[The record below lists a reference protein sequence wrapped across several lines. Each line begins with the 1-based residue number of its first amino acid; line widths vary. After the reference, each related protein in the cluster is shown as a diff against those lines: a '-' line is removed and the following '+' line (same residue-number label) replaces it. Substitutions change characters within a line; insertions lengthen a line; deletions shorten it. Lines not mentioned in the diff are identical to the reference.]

1 MDLHSASYQNHLGTS
16 AQPYLSLITSFGGLC
31 ILAHSGQGLL
41 RQSRSVIRRV
51 DQHEASHNY
60 ATVIYKLNLTNL
72 KVNPAK
78 IHYFPESFDIAC
90 WIQRKGGS
98 LEVSPHPKNS
108 LFSTKEEHLP
118 KVKHNR
124 SFEGLYKTLHM
135 VTLAISR
142 VLAPLE
148 EAVARKLSL

>member
-78 IHYFPESFDIAC
+78 THCFLEFHHCLLDIEEGRLLRSIAT
-90 WIQRKGGS
+90 
-98 LEVSPHPKNS
+98 PKE
-108 LFSTKEEHLP
+108 LL
-118 KVKHNR
+118 
-124 SFEGLYKTLHM
+124 
-135 VTLAISR
+135 I
-142 VLAPLE
+142 
-148 EAVARKLSL
+148 